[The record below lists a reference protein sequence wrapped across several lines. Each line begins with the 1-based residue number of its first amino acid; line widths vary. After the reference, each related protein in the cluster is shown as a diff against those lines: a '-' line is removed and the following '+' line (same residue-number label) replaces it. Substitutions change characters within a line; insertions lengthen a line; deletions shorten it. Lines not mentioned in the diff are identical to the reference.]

1 MRVHLDRMH
10 APRVETPRSEAELL
24 SRTRAFAGSTLAEV
38 ARLAGVALPIEP
50 ARAKGFI
57 GTLVERALFIS
68 PKPGVA
74 GPDLVELGIE
84 VKTIPLAIDGQ
95 PRESTF
101 VCTIPLGRLERE
113 SWETSA
119 VRKKLARVLWVPIEH
134 DRALPFAERRLGA
147 AFLWSPDAA
156 EEATLRADWEAV
168 QSLVLRGG
176 VDGLDARL
184 GSALQVR
191 PKARHG
197 GMRVRAPGED
207 EVPTSTMPRG
217 FYLRASFT
225 AAIVRACYPGA
236 CPQGAV

>member
-1 MRVHLDRMH
+1 MH
-10 APRVETPRSEAELL
+10 APRSETELL
-24 SRTRAFAGSTLAEV
+24 ERTRAFAGNTLEEV
-38 ARLAGVALPIEP
+38 ARAAGVALPTEP

-57 GTLVERALFIS
+57 GTLVERALSIS
-68 PKPGVA
+68 PKPGAA

-84 VKTIPLAIDGQ
+84 VKTIPLAAGGQ

-134 DRALPFAERRLGA
+134 DRAIPFSARRLGA
-147 AFLWSPDAA
+147 AWLWSPSAV

-168 QSLVLRGG
+168 QMLVVRGG

-184 GSALQVR
+184 GAALQVR

-197 GMRVRAPGED
+197 GKRVRAPGED

-217 FYLRASFT
+217 FYLRATFT
-225 AAIVRACYPGA
+225 AGIVRACYPGA
-236 CPQGAV
+236 Q